1 VDGDT
6 HDVLVIGSGAA
17 GLRAALA
24 ARERGARVTV
34 LSKGSPGK
42 GSATIMSGGVFAGS
56 APGEPAAEHLAR
68 TLQAGRGLNQAEL
81 VRVLVEEAP
90 ARLQEM
96 IAWGIRADYRHGYL
110 YSRGRAP
117 VWGEE
122 IVRCLV
128 ARNRA
133 AGTEFVTGVIAS
145 GLRCVD
151 GVSRLR
157 GFRPD
162 TGEWLRLSARAVVL
176 ACGGAGGLFAR
187 HDNPR
192 GIVGEGYALALNA
205 GALLQDMEFVQFY
218 PVGLAE
224 QGLPHHLV
232 PPRLADRGR
241 LANDRGEE
249 IHAKY
254 GITERPAAERSR
266 DRLSQALFLEAYE
279 GRAVLLDLSGV
290 SETEWASD
298 PFSESVLGI
307 VGRRCGALHRP
318 LRVAPMA
325 HHTMGGVRIDLH
337 GATSVPGLFAAGEVT
352 GGVHGANRMGGNAL
366 AETLVFGRRAGEAA
380 AAWAA
385 RGGRVASEPG
395 GVEAR
400 QPAPRTATER
410 VTAAEATGRLGE
422 IMWREGGVVRSGAG
436 LERALK
442 AVGELDG
449 VARQG
454 RAAARGAAETAGWLR
469 AQAALTTAGLVLE
482 AALRRTESR
491 GSHFRREFP
500 QADDARWLGHQRV
513 RQTEDGREWSFAQG

>member
-1 VDGDT
+1 MDRSVP
-6 HDVLVIGSGAA
+6 DVLVIGSGAA

-34 LSKGSPGK
+34 LGKGSPGR
-42 GSATIMSGGVFAGS
+42 GGATILSGGVFAGS
-56 APGEPAAEHLAR
+56 PPDGPVEDHLAR
-68 TLQAGRGLNQAEL
+68 TLQAGRGLNRAEL
-81 VRVLVEEAP
+81 ARVLVEEAP

-96 IAWGIRADYRHGYL
+96 IAWGIRADYRQGYL

-128 ARNRA
+128 ERNQA
-133 AGTEFVTGVIAS
+133 AGVEFLTGVVATA
-145 GLRCVD
+145 LRCED
-151 GVSRLR
+151 GVGRITV
-157 GFRPD
+157 FRPR

-192 GIVGEGYALALNA
+192 GNVGEGYALALGA

-224 QGLPHHLV
+224 RGMPHHLV
-232 PPRLADRGR
+232 PPRLADRGA
-241 LANDRGEE
+241 LVNDRGEE

-254 GITERPAAERSR
+254 AITERPAAERSR
-266 DRLSQALFLEAYE
+266 DRLSQALFTEARE
-279 GRAVLLDLSGV
+279 GREVLLDLTGV
-290 SETEWASD
+290 SEQDWASD

-307 VGRRCGALHRP
+307 IGRRCGGLQRP

-325 HHTMGGVRIDLH
+325 HHTMGGVAIDPH
-337 GATSVPGLFAAGEVT
+337 GATSVPGLYAAGEVA
-352 GGVHGANRMGGNAL
+352 GGLHGANRMGGNAL

-380 AAWAA
+380 AEWAA
-385 RGGRVASEPG
+385 GGSRVALEPDDG
-395 GVEAR
+395 DAPG
-400 QPAPRTATER
+400 PAPGPANARM
-410 VTAAEATGRLGE
+410 TAAEIGNCLGK
-422 IMWREGGVVRSGAG
+422 IMWRDGGIVRSGAG

-442 AVGELDG
+442 AVEELDAA
-449 VARQG
+449 ARAG
-454 RAAARGAAETAGWLR
+454 FDAARGAAQTAAWLR
-469 AQAALTTAGLVLE
+469 TRAALTTAGLVLD

-491 GSHFRREFP
+491 GAHFREDCP
-500 QADDARWLGHQRV
+500 QADDARWFGHLQV
-513 RQTEDGREWSFAQG
+513 RQTPGGREWSFAPA